1 DLLVLTQQPL
11 RWQDQANPFALLPR
25 QPSVNSCPALAMAPG
40 AALLSNSFRR
50 RLRGKE
56 RKLQAL
62 SGFRYFVASTDSEI
76 THLLDWFFRIRP
88 LRMAEQRLPNV
99 FAEAGVEHFI
109 RDACLTRLAG
119 GNRVIDI
126 HALACDEAVIALF
139 AGVADGHRFSM
150 MFNTYTLSE
159 H

>member
-1 DLLVLTQQPL
+1 MRDFCLGILKRIVFSIKHAPIFFFNDTATTEIYTLSLHDALPIWDAGFARDATASDIATLIAQWRAHGEADLLVLTQQPL

-76 THLLDWFFRIRP
+76 
-88 LRMAEQRLPNV
+88 
-99 FAEAGVEHFI
+99 
-109 RDACLTRLAG
+109 
-119 GNRVIDI
+119 
-126 HALACDEAVIALF
+126 
-139 AGVADGHRFSM
+139 
-150 MFNTYTLSE
+150 
-159 H
+159 